1 MWNKVLCLLLLG
13 FASHA
18 WAGPNEVIVDKVWVG
33 ESVPGQNSAT
43 LELNITTV
51 KAAKLLSVS
60 SLAADKVEIHSV
72 SRHGGKMKAHVVDS
86 LRLPAHRTTVF
97 GSHQLFLIMAGLK
110 KELNIGDR
118 IPVSIVVEYANK
130 RRQTIAVEATVK
142 KMALSYKHLSTE
154 EVHDHR

>member
-1 MWNKVLCLLLLG
+1 MWNKFLGVCLLG
-13 FASHA
+13 FSATVL
-18 WAGPNEVIVDKVWVG
+18 AGPNDAMVDKVWVG

-51 KAAKLLSVS
+51 SPAKLLSVAS
-60 SLAADKVEIHSV
+60 EAADRVEIHSM
-72 SRHGGKMKAHVVDS
+72 SRHAGKMAARVVDD
-86 LRLPAHRTTVF
+86 LPLPAHHTTTF
-97 GSHQLFLIMAGLK
+97 GSRSLFLILVGLK

-118 IPVSIVVEYANK
+118 IPVNLVIEYANG

-142 KMALSYKHLSTE
+142 KMSLSYKHLGTG

>member
-1 MWNKVLCLLLLG
+1 MLNKFLCLLLLG
-13 FASHA
+13 VAGNA
-18 WAGPNEVIVDKVWVG
+18 WAVPNDVMVDQVWVG

-51 KAAKLLSVS
+51 KAAKLLAVS
-60 SLAADKVEIHSV
+60 SDAADRVEIHSV
-72 SRHGGKMKAHVVDS
+72 SKHGGKMQAHAVNS
-86 LRLPAHRTTVF
+86 LRLPAHRTTTF
-97 GSHQLFLIMAGLK
+97 GSHQLFLIMVGLK

-118 IPVSIVVEYANK
+118 IPVSITVEYANK

-142 KMALSYKHLSTE
+142 RMALSYKHLGTE

>member
-18 WAGPNEVIVDKVWVG
+18 WAGTNDVMLDQVWVG

-60 SLAADKVEIHSV
+60 SEAADKVEIHSV
-72 SRHGGKMKAHVVDS
+72 SRHGGKMQTHVVDS
-86 LRLPAHRTTVF
+86 LRLPAHHTTVF
-97 GSHQLFLIMAGLK
+97 GSHQLFLIMQGLK

-118 IPVSIVVEYANK
+118 IPVSVVVEYANK
-130 RRQTIAVEATVK
+130 RRQAIAVEATVK
-142 KMALSYKHLSTE
+142 KMALSYKHLGTE

>member
-1 MWNKVLCLLLLG
+1 MLNKLLCVLLLTLAG
-13 FASHA
+13 SV
-18 WAGPNEVIVDKVWVG
+18 WAGPNDVMVDKVWVG

-51 KAAKLLSVS
+51 SPAKLLSVGS
-60 SLAADKVEIHSV
+60 DVADKVEIHSM
-72 SRHGGKMKAHVVDS
+72 SRHGGKMDARVVDD
-86 LRLPAHRTTVF
+86 LPLPAHHTTTF
-97 GSHQLFLIMAGLK
+97 GSRSLFLIMVGLK

-118 IPVSIVVEYANK
+118 IPVSLAVEYTNG

-142 KMALSYKHLSTE
+142 KMSLSYKHLGAG

>member
-1 MWNKVLCLLLLG
+1 MRNKFLCFLLLG
-13 FASHA
+13 LAGNA
-18 WAGPNEVIVDKVWVG
+18 WVAANDVIVDRVWVG

-51 KAAKLLSVS
+51 KAARLLSVS
-60 SLAADKVEIHSV
+60 SDAADRVEIHSV
-72 SRHGGKMKAHVVDS
+72 FRHGGKMQAHVVDS
-86 LRLPAHRTTVF
+86 MRLPAHRTTVF
-97 GSHQLFLIMAGLK
+97 GSHRLFLIMVGLK

-118 IPVSIVVEYANK
+118 IPVSVAVEYSNK

-142 KMALSYKHLSTE
+142 RMALSYKHLGTE

>member
-1 MWNKVLCLLLLG
+1 MRNKFLCLLLLG
-13 FASHA
+13 LAGNV
-18 WAGPNEVIVDKVWVG
+18 WAGPNDVIVDRAWVG
-33 ESVPGQNSAT
+33 ESVPGQTSAT

-51 KAAKLLSVS
+51 KAAKLLAVT

-72 SRHGGKMKAHVVDS
+72 SRQGGKMRAHVVDS

-97 GSHQLFLIMAGLK
+97 GSHQLFLIMQGLK
-110 KELNIGDR
+110 KELNIGER
-118 IPVSIVVEYANK
+118 IPVNVVVEYANK

-142 KMALSYKHLSTE
+142 KMALSYRHLGTE

>member
-1 MWNKVLCLLLLG
+1 MRNSVLCLLLLG
-13 FASHA
+13 FAGHA
-18 WAGPNEVIVDKVWVG
+18 WAGSSDVIVDRVWVG

-51 KAAKLLSVS
+51 KAARLLAVS
-60 SLAADKVEIHSV
+60 SEAADKVEIHSL
-72 SRHGGKMKAHVVDS
+72 SKHGGKMQAHVVDN
-86 LRLPAHRTTVF
+86 LRLPAHRTTAF
-97 GSHQLFLIMAGLK
+97 GSHRLFLIMQGLK
-110 KELNIGDR
+110 KELNVGER

-142 KMALSYKHLSTE
+142 KMALSYKHLGAD